1 MIIESIGGGYYA
13 GIIKGLDLIVT
24 RKLEKI
30 YVKDIDGNE
39 YFLCN
44 TNPRLEIIKKS
55 SFQAPRRISTL
66 PLVS

>member
-39 YFLCN
+39 YFFCN
-44 TNPRLEIIKKS
+44 TNPRLEIIK
-55 SFQAPRRISTL
+55 TL
-66 PLVS
+66 SEKVWN

>member
-30 YVKDIDGNE
+30 KDNTIFDGFE
-39 YFLCN
+39 YFFCN
-44 TNPRLEIIKKS
+44 TNPRLEIIK
-55 SFQAPRRISTL
+55 TL
-66 PLVS
+66 SEKVWN